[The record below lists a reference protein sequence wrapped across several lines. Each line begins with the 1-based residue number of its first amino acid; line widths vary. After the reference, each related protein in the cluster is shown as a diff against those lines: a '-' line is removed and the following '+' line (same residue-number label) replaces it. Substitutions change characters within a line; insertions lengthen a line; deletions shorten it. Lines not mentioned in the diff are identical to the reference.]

1 MDIDFEEWLR
11 QGIENGWAGPAV
23 CATHDGLPTTAAEDV
38 EFESEDPCIHIIRL
52 YDDLDQ
58 KAAVE
63 ENHSPSVW
71 RATNR
76 GIDV

>member
-1 MDIDFEEWLR
+1 MDFEEWLKT
-11 QGIENGWAGPAV
+11 GIENGWCGPAV
-23 CATHDGLPTTAAEDV
+23 CFTHDGLPTTQAEDE
-38 EFESEDPCIHIIRL
+38 EFDNGDPCIHVIRL
-52 YDDLDQ
+52 YDDPKD

-63 ENHSPSVW
+63 ANHSPSTW

>member
-1 MDIDFEEWLR
+1 MDFEEWLKL
-11 QGIENGWAGPAV
+11 GIENAWCGPAV
-23 CATHDGLPTTAAEDV
+23 CFTHDGLPTTQAEDE
-38 EFESEDPCIHIIRL
+38 EFDNGDPCIHVIRL
-52 YDDLDQ
+52 YDDPTQ
-58 KAAVE
+58 KTAVE

>member
-1 MDIDFEEWLR
+1 MDFEQWLKT
-11 QGIENGWAGPAV
+11 GIENGWCGPAV
-23 CATHDGLPTTAAEDV
+23 CFTHDGLPTTQAEDE
-38 EFESEDPCIHIIRL
+38 EFDNGDPCIHVIRW
-52 YDDLDQ
+52 YDDPKD

-63 ENHSPSVW
+63 ANHSPSTW